1 MEEPK
6 TKYVL
11 LLLLYYNDGRVV
23 PQKVLDRM
31 LDEIF
36 VLAGGYS
43 IAGTVKGAYQMNDG
57 TKQEDDSLQIWIG
70 VWEQEVPEL
79 KEMVAKFGKTL
90 GQETMYLE
98 RTGGTI
104 DFIPPLH

>member
-11 LLLLYYNDGRVV
+11 LLPLNYNDGRVV
-23 PQKVLDRM
+23 PQEVLSGM

-36 VLAGGYS
+36 VLAGGHA
-43 IAGTVKGAYQMNDG
+43 IAGTVKGAYRMKDG
-57 TKQEDDSLQIWIG
+57 TRQEDDSLQIWIG
-70 VWEQEVPEL
+70 VWEHEVPEL

-90 GQETMYLE
+90 GQERMYLE

-104 DFIPPLH
+104 DFIPPLQ